1 MGFILAEIAICI
13 QHNFTL
19 LQEELPDTDYSVP
32 LLEHILDPSNISD
45 IEDCGGTIRKNSKL
59 LKIILLK
66 GNPACTELFHV
77 LKSVFKREDLIQWM
91 IKKSADI
98 KRRGNA

>member
-1 MGFILAEIAICI
+1 MFILAEIAICI

-19 LQEELPDTDYSVP
+19 LQEELPDIEFSVP

-45 IEDCGGTIRKNSKL
+45 IEVCFGTICKKSKL
-59 LKIILLK
+59 LKIILMK
-66 GNPACTELFHV
+66 GNYACEELFHV
-77 LKSVFKREDLIQWM
+77 LKSVLKREDLIQRM

-98 KRRGNA
+98 MRRGNA